1 MVKAQRRAR
10 RRLRRFLWHGAQ
22 GVRLAPAFQRTIHK
36 RISTAQLSACGFFRE
51 CPNEES
57 DCSIFQL
64 ISLIPTSAR
73 LSRGARRLLPL
84 VLAWLAGHRRLPL
97 GVAGVFF
104 G

>member
-51 CPNEES
+51 CPNE
-57 DCSIFQL
+57 D
-64 ISLIPTSAR
+64 AR
-73 LSRGARRLLPL
+73 PL
-84 VLAWLAGHRRLPL
+84 VDAALLMLVEL
-97 GVAGVFF
+97 QVES
-104 G
+104 